1 MVRQGQGGAMGVS
14 LPPHPRQL
22 WPICASF
29 LPFASYLLEGVEL
42 QPQAVSYAYGLTR
55 FYEIYT
61 DERRA
66 RRGGGSGETTAI
78 FLFQEIE

>member
-14 LPPHPRQL
+14 LPPHPRQQ
-22 WPICASF
+22 WPICARF
-29 LPFASYLLEGVEL
+29 LPGSYLLEVVEL
-42 QPQAVSYAYGLTR
+42 LPPASYAYGLTR

>member
-14 LPPHPRQL
+14 LPPHPWQQ
-22 WPICASF
+22 WPICARF
-29 LPFASYLLEGVEL
+29 LPFGSYLLEGVEL
-42 QPQAVSYAYGLTR
+42 QPPVTYAYGLTR